1 MQQAFVIMQIGNP
14 ELDSFYDEILVPILK
29 TCDLDVKRVD
39 KHNEG
44 NLLKSE
50 IVNFIKSSDII
61 LADLT
66 NERPN
71 CYLEVGYTMGL
82 NKFQNLILI
91 AREDHLPE
99 SPNFK
104 KDGPKIH
111 FDLIGYDIIFWDPNN
126 LNEFEIKLEKQIKKR
141 LKLVNQENLGN
152 SVKKNV
158 IDESK
163 EYIKENKD
171 VNLRELVK
179 KQIKTIENQWLELYP
194 KVDEAYVEKRDNAV
208 LIDGLKELENYT
220 DKITAIGLTLV
231 EYNSDYMGE
240 FIKNLQNIYNLPDI
254 LFEGKGNYEWR
265 PPVRYLPHVA
275 LFNVYCCLGACAI
288 KNERFEIL
296 GKLIKI
302 EMISDDSP
310 HLSSKPLWL
319 NESVFYPSM
328 FVDSDYL
335 VGVFN
340 FLYES
345 YEYKKFLKE
354 FFRSKEEFLKYLC
367 QFSLILSLYC
377 FKMKIENPEVHYWMN
392 PVFSNYSGYDSGK
405 VMTFLLRLKNDSS
418 FTSEFCENVF
428 GETRDNFIENYPLRC
443 KLINDVIE
451 KARTSIF
458 NINPLPCDI
467 FTSK

>member
-1 MQQAFVIMQIGNP
+1 MQQAFIIMQIGNP
-14 ELDSFYDEILVPILK
+14 ELDNFYHEILVPTLK

-104 KDGPKIH
+104 KSGPKIH
-111 FDLIGYDIIFWDPNN
+111 FDLIGYDIIFWDPND
-126 LNEFEIKLEKQIKKR
+126 LNEFKIKLEKQIKKR
-141 LKLVNQENLGN
+141 LKLVNQENLRN
-152 SVKKNV
+152 FVEKNV

-163 EYIKENKD
+163 DYIKEKD
-171 VNLRELVK
+171 DVSLRELIK
-179 KQIKTIENQWLELYP
+179 KQMKTIENQWLDLYP
-194 KVDEAYVEKRDNAV
+194 ELDEAYAEKGNTV
-208 LIDGLKELENYT
+208 IIDGLKALENYT
-220 DKITAIGLTLV
+220 DQMTSIGLTLID
-231 EYNSDYMGE
+231 YSSDYTNE
-240 FIKNLQNIYNLPDI
+240 FLKSLQNIYNLADI
-254 LFEGKGNYEWR
+254 LFEDKGDYSWR
-265 PPVRYLPHVA
+265 PLVRYLPHAA
-275 LFNVYCCLGACAI
+275 LFNIYCCLGACAI

-296 GKLIKI
+296 GKLIKMEI
-302 EMISDDSP
+302 VNEDNSNF
-310 HLSSKPLWL
+310 SSKKPWL
-319 NESVFYPSM
+319 IETIFYPPM
-328 FVDSDYL
+328 FADSDYL
-335 VGVFN
+335 VGIFN

-345 YEYKKFLKE
+345 YEYKEFLKE

-377 FKMKIENPEVHYWMN
+377 FKMKSQHPEERYWMN
-392 PVFSNYSGYDSGK
+392 PVFSDYNSNRI
-405 VMTFLLRLKNDSS
+405 MPLLTRLKNDDS
-418 FTSEFCENVF
+418 FASELAENVF
-428 GETRDNFIENYPLRC
+428 GEKKEIFYVNYPYRC

-451 KARTSIF
+451 KTRTSILS
-458 NINPLPCDI
+458 INPLPCNI
-467 FTSK
+467 FNSK